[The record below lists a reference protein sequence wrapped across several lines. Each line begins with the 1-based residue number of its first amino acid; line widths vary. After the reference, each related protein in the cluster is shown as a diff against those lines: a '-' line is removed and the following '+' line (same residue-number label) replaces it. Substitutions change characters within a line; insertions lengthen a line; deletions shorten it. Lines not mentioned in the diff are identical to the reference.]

1 MELPLMGLIL
11 VPTPIGNAEDMSL
24 HAKNVLLGAATII
37 LEEFKES
44 TVWLRAHGVSGK
56 TYEQLNEHSTPEDLR
71 RLRDL
76 CREQDIPLITDC
88 GTPGF
93 CDPGA
98 DLVRLCREAGIP
110 VKALP
115 GPSSLMTL
123 LSLSSRRLDEFVFRG
138 FLPAEN
144 VAREKEWQHIAKE
157 KRAVILMDTPYR
169 FEKML
174 GELEKHFASRTCLL
188 VMNLTQEG
196 ERVIEGS
203 PAALKAAP
211 KEKKAEFLILVYPAG
226 T

>member
-1 MELPLMGLIL
+1 MGLIL

-24 HAKNVLLGAATII
+24 HAKNVLLSASTII

-76 CREQDIPLITDC
+76 CREQDLPLITDC

-98 DLVRLCREAGIP
+98 DLVRLCREAGIK

-144 VAREKEWQHIAKE
+144 VAREKEWLQIAKE

-174 GELEKHFASRTCLL
+174 GELEKHFAARTCLL

>member
-1 MELPLMGLIL
+1 MGLIL
-11 VPTPIGNAEDMSL
+11 VPTPIGNSADMSFR
-24 HAKNVLLGAATII
+24 AKDVLQAASTII

-44 TVWLRAHGVSGK
+44 TVWLRAHGISGK
-56 TYEQLNEHSTPEDLR
+56 TFEQLNEHSKADDIQ

-76 CREQDIPLITDC
+76 CRTQDIPLITDC

-98 DLVRLCREAGIP
+98 DLVRACREAGIA

-144 VAREKEWQHIAKE
+144 VAREKEWLQIAKE

-174 GELEKHFASRTCLL
+174 LELEKHFASRTCLL
-188 VMNLTQEG
+188 VTNLTQEN
-196 ERVIEGS
+196 ELVLEGT
-203 PAALKAAP
+203 PAALRKVP
-211 KEKKAEFLILVYPAG
+211 KEKKAEFLVLVYPA
-226 T
+226 